1 VTTTVALI
9 RLGWALLLGY
19 GVLWMVRDEWRMD
32 RREK

>member
-1 VTTTVALI
+1 MTVTVALI

-32 RREK
+32 RRDR